1 MVFIHSLHHV
11 LFNKAPGELVEVQVL
26 PVVDDVSCN
35 SDEHN
40 HRRDDGDDVDDDVP
54 DNRAI
59 TNDHATEPL
68 SINNALHAESM

>member
-11 LFNKAPGELVEVQVL
+11 LLNKAPGELVEVQVL

-40 HRRDDGDDVDDDVP
+40 HRRDDDDDVP

-68 SINNALHAESM
+68 SINNALHVESM